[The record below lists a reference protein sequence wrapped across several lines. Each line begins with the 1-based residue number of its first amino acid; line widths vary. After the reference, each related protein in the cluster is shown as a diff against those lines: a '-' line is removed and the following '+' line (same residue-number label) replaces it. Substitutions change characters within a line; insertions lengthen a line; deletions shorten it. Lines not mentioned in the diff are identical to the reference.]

1 MFKDETKNHIRILD
15 ANEII
20 NININYKLK
29 EIDLLAITSRNKWE
43 HKNKNGISIV
53 TYSFSQTIPIDYHH
67 YKSNDG
73 IQVYS
78 LNAAQ
83 IHQVRTAMLATSD
96 VANIKFIEAENDVVA
111 NIPITNALLE
121 GSLSGYAYRPNPD
134 KLSPIFINAEIEEN
148 LAPTQSNYG
157 GRVFMHEFG
166 HALGLEH
173 THDSMGL
180 TQKTSVMSYISEFY
194 SGAVY
199 GDNFA
204 STPQLH
210 DILALQYLYGT
221 NNRTRI
227 GNTTYGFNSNSNRDY
242 FTATHASDKLVFC
255 VWDAGG
261 NDTFDFSGYH
271 QNQRI
276 TLTKRGFS
284 DIGGLR
290 GNVSIADKVVIEN
303 AITGS
308 GDDEINGNRAN
319 NTLNGGDGDDRLW
332 GREGNDRLFGG
343 RGNDRLS
350 GGKGDDFLSG
360 GAGNDRLAGGSGDDR
375 LFGGRGADRMKGGEG
390 CDIFQYRNS
399 RDSTK
404 KYTDTIIDFTSGE
417 DKIDLS
423 FIMAGNNIDLVNQ
436 FSANGQTE
444 LMQKYDDVANIT
456 YLMIDFDPKISKVDM
471 MIKFT
476 GKHQFTRND
485 FIVSSPLIS

>member
-1 MFKDETKNHIRILD
+1 MLREQTKNNVRTVG
-15 ANEII
+15 I
-20 NININYKLK
+20 NNSIDINKSKAIN
-29 EIDLLAITSRNKWE
+29 LLAITSRNKWQN
-43 HKNKNGISIV
+43 KDKNGISII
-53 TYSFSQTIPIDYHH
+53 TYSFSQRIPIDYHY
-67 YKSNDG
+67 YKSAEG
-73 IQVYS
+73 VPAYS
-78 LNAAQ
+78 LNEAQ
-83 IHQVRTAMLATSD
+83 IHQIRTAMLAIAD
-96 VANIKFIEAENDVVA
+96 VANIKFIEAKDDVIA
-111 NIPITNALLE
+111 NIPITNVSLD
-121 GSLSGYAYRPNPD
+121 GSRGGYAYPPNPSN
-134 KLSPIFINAEIEEN
+134 LSPIFINAKIEEN

-157 GRVFMHEFG
+157 GRVFMHELG

-173 THDSMGL
+173 THDTVGL
-180 TQKTSVMSYISEFY
+180 TQQTSVMSYLSEFY
-194 SGAVY
+194 SGAIY
-199 GDNFA
+199 GGNFA

-210 DILALQYLYGT
+210 DILALQYLYGA

-242 FTATHASDKLVFC
+242 FTATHANDKLVFC

-271 QNQRI
+271 QDQRI

-290 GNVSIADKVVIEN
+290 GNVSIANKVVIEN
-303 AITGS
+303 AIAGS
-308 GDDEINGNRAN
+308 GDDEINGNRSN
-319 NTLNGGDGDDRLW
+319 NTLNGRGGDDRLW
-332 GREGNDRLFGG
+332 GRVGNDRLFGG

-360 GAGNDRLAGGSGDDR
+360 GAGNDRLSGGNGNDR

-390 CDIFQYRNS
+390 HDIFQYRNS

-423 FIMAGNNIDLVNQ
+423 FIMAGNNNIVMVNQ

-476 GKHQFTRND
+476 GKHQFTHND

>member
-1 MFKDETKNHIRILD
+1 MFKEETKNHIRILD
-15 ANEII
+15 TNER
-20 NININYKLK
+20 ININYKLK
-29 EIDLLAITSRNKWE
+29 EIDLLAITRRNKWE
-43 HKNKNGISIV
+43 HKDKNGISIV
-53 TYSFSQTIPIDYHH
+53 TYSFSQTIPIDYHY
-67 YKSNDG
+67 YKSTDG
-73 IQVYS
+73 NQAYS

-83 IHQVRTAMLATSD
+83 INQARTAMLATSD
-96 VANIKFIEAENDVVA
+96 VANIKFIEAEDGVIA
-111 NIPITNALLE
+111 NIPIANVLLE
-121 GSLSGYAYRPNPD
+121 GSLGGYAYRPNPGNF
-134 KLSPIFINAEIEEN
+134 SPIFINANKEKN

-157 GRVFMHEFG
+157 GHVFMHEFG

-173 THDSMGL
+173 THGSVGL
-180 TQKTSVMSYISEFY
+180 TQQTSVMSYLSELH
-194 SGAVY
+194 SGAIY
-199 GDNFA
+199 GANFA

-210 DILALQYLYGT
+210 DISALQYLYGT

-227 GNTTYGFNSNSNRDY
+227 GNTTYGFNSNSNRGY
-242 FTATHASDKLVFC
+242 FTATNANDKLVFC

-276 TLTKRGFS
+276 TLTKRSFS
-284 DIGGLR
+284 DIGGLK

-308 GDDEINGNRAN
+308 GDDEINGNRSN

-332 GREGNDRLFGG
+332 GRVGNDRLFGG

-399 RDSTK
+399 RDSTR

-423 FIMAGNNIDLVNQ
+423 FIMAGNNNIDLVNQ
-436 FSANGQTE
+436 FSVNGQTE

-456 YLMIDFDPKISKVDM
+456 YLMIDFDPKISKVEM
-471 MIKFT
+471 MIRFT

-485 FIVSSPLIS
+485 FIISSPLIS